1 MVAESD
7 LEPCIRVNGLIAHNI
22 MYLCP
27 AGTAYQGPTDI
38 VVISQYQCL
47 YVDVKMMNIG
57 NMFDLST

>member
-1 MVAESD
+1 
-7 LEPCIRVNGLIAHNI
+7 

-57 NMFDLST
+57 NMFDLSTW